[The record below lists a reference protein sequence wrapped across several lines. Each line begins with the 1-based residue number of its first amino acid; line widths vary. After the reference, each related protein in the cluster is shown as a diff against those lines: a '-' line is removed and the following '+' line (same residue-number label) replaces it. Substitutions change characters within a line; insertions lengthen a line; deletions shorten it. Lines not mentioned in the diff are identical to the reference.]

1 MACSNAI
8 EVLRCSPD
16 KLITLN
22 WFQNSALWEELCNR
36 IQLYSTSWRHNYCS
50 RVKTS
55 STWSNSQWQ
64 MRKNAK
70 STKIRNHSEGFA
82 FLSASFYAPN
92 RIPHVSKVT
101 DDQLVN
107 SKMLF
112 FATTDWNSRY
122 QVFKP
127 TNSEDGIKTCVI
139 VPLGRYFA
147 DSPLLP
153 RVTHSQPW
161 VFTGIP
167 GMLSVGGGFWWL
179 RLKHGTQPM

>member
-22 WFQNSALWEELCNR
+22 WFQNSALWEELHNR
-36 IQLYSTSWRHNYCS
+36 IQLYSTSRRHNYCS

-112 FATTDWNSRY
+112 L
-122 QVFKP
+122 QP
-127 TNSEDGIKTCVI
+127 LIGIQDIKYSNRLTQKTVLRRARQSL
-139 VPLGRYFA
+139 LGGT
-147 DSPLLP
+147 LLTARCYP
-153 RVTHSQPW
+153 E
-161 VFTGIP
+161 
-167 GMLSVGGGFWWL
+167 
-179 RLKHGTQPM
+179 